1 MRIAA
6 LVAVSLLIAGCSRE
20 VGGDVGQSQ
29 TIAPPAPAPS
39 AAPSTPPAAGAP
51 ITTIVSWIE
60 AGHPVDP
67 AAYHVATRDGVTTQL
82 GDDVA
87 FSASSGTVACMT
99 DARHTSGTLACLVRL
114 ANPPPRPETPT
125 ANGRAAGSTLTAST
139 CRSVRPRR
147 PGPVRLRQWTRAG
160 QRGHAVDRGLPLPLL
175 SSGPVLRELRPS
187 VRGPVRQRRDRAV
200 RLPEAGAATRRRGR
214 CVRLLRC
221 TRHKL
226 TRRTRF
232 SD

>member
-1 MRIAA
+1 MRSAGMGA
-6 LVAVSLLIAGCSRE
+6 GRLACRDADRRAGRSVVADCGCSRE

-114 ANPPPRPETPT
+114 ANPPPRPETAYGEWKGGWVDFDGIHLQVGSARADPGPFVYGNGPEL
-125 ANGRAAGSTLTAST
+125 ANGDTLSIGDYR
-139 CRSVRPRR
+139 CRSY
-147 PGPVRLRQWTRAG
+147 QAG
-160 QRGHAVDRGLPLPLL
+160 LFCVNYAHQ
-175 SSGPVLRELRPS
+175 S
-187 VRGPVRQRRDRAV
+187 AV
-200 RLPEAGAATRRRGR
+200 RFASAGIEPFGCLKPAPPPDGVGVAFG
-214 CVRLLRC
+214 C
-221 TRHKL
+221 
-226 TRRTRF
+226 
-232 SD
+232 

>member
-114 ANPPPRPETPT
+114 ANPPPRPETAYGEWKGGWVDFDGIHLQVGSARADPGPFVYGNGPEL
-125 ANGRAAGSTLTAST
+125 ANGDTLSIGDYR
-139 CRSVRPRR
+139 CRSY
-147 PGPVRLRQWTRAG
+147 QAG
-160 QRGHAVDRGLPLPLL
+160 LF
-175 SSGPVLRELRPS
+175 
-187 VRGPVRQRRDRAV
+187 
-200 RLPEAGAATRRRGR
+200 
-214 CVRLLRC
+214 CVNYA
-221 TRHKL
+221 H
-226 TRRTRF
+226 
-232 SD
+232 

>member
-114 ANPPPRPETPT
+114 ANPPPRPETAYGEWKGGWVDFDGIHLQVGSARADQGPFVYGNGPEL
-125 ANGRAAGSTLTAST
+125 ANGDTLSIGDYR
-139 CRSVRPRR
+139 CRSY
-147 PGPVRLRQWTRAG
+147 QAG
-160 QRGHAVDRGLPLPLL
+160 LFCVNYAHQ
-175 SSGPVLRELRPS
+175 S
-187 VRGPVRQRRDRAV
+187 AV
-200 RLPEAGAATRRRGR
+200 RFASAGIEPFGCLKPAPPPDGVGVAFG
-214 CVRLLRC
+214 C
-221 TRHKL
+221 
-226 TRRTRF
+226 
-232 SD
+232 

>member
-114 ANPPPRPETPT
+114 ANPPPRPETAYGEWKGGWVDFDGIHLRSGPPAPT
-125 ANGRAAGSTLTAST
+125 RARSSTAMDPSWPTGT
-139 CRSVRPRR
+139 RCRSGTTAAAPIK
-147 PGPVRLRQWTRAG
+147 RACS
-160 QRGHAVDRGLPLPLL
+160 A
-175 SSGPVLRELRPS
+175 
-187 VRGPVRQRRDRAV
+187 
-200 RLPEAGAATRRRGR
+200 
-214 CVRLLRC
+214 
-221 TRHKL
+221 
-226 TRRTRF
+226 
-232 SD
+232 